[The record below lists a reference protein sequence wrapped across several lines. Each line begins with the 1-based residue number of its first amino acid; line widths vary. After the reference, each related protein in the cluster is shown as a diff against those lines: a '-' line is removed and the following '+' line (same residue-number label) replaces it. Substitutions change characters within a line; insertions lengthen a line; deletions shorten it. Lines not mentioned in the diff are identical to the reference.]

1 MIMPAG
7 MWLTQFLMQRHFL
20 CKWHVKKA
28 WGKKKNGLAG
38 KQEFQREI
46 YRIVK
51 TLIHEKDQKD
61 SNSYSHLSLLD
72 NRKNVLI
79 L

>member
-1 MIMPAG
+1 M
-7 MWLTQFLMQRHFL
+7 LKRHG
-20 CKWHVKKA
+20 V
-28 WGKKKNGLAG
+28 KKKNGLAG